1 MGKSHT
7 WQTFLTIGSGMV
19 LGVAV
24 VGGSLI
30 WAQQQGWLPG
40 ISLPQWSF
48 SLGFRSHKRPLD
60 DQSTVLPLAV
70 QPPEQRREELEAIAS
85 QSQASF
91 DRHRARYLLAMDL
104 LADLEGGPALR
115 WLEGLEQ
122 EYPALAPM
130 ILLKQARGYEL
141 TNSPD
146 RMAET
151 LKTLMQNYPESAVIG
166 EALVQLG
173 ATNPQYW
180 QDALVAQP
188 HHPAVHEMVHER
200 IRAEGQQL
208 PWILFLVRYDSP
220 NPVTTALMD
229 QIVIEAAEQLTPADW
244 EAVGDR
250 YWEEGSYS
258 KAASAYRRSPPSAQT
273 LYRIARGQDL
283 SGQSNEARL
292 SYQNLANRFP
302 NDTQTG
308 QGLLH
313 LARLSSPQDAIPHLN
328 QIIEKFPDHAPEALD
343 RKADHLETLRRGNAA
358 SQTRQDLLD
367 QYPNA
372 EITLNYRWAQA
383 QKQAEAGNYASAWK
397 WAYPIAINNPNST
410 LAPKAAFWVGKWASR
425 LGREEDARTAY
436 EFVLKQNPESYYA
449 WRAAA
454 ILGWNVGTFTT
465 VRQFAPTATLPTVR
479 PQPPA
484 GSELFQELYQ
494 LGQDQDAGQIWQV
507 ERRQGEELTVE
518 QQFTD
523 GLLKVTAGDYIRG
536 ITDIWSLRERDQPL
550 EREAWAALR
559 QQPAYW
565 QTLFPFPYSP
575 LVFKWSQERQLN
587 SLLVIALI
595 RQESRF
601 QPAIRSSAGA
611 LGLMQVMPETAQW
624 IAQQTEIG
632 DYQLDNPEDN
642 IELGTWFL
650 DYTHREFDGNSM
662 LAIASYNAGPGN
674 VSQWKRRFPTGDPDE
689 FVEKIPFPETK
700 GYVEAVFGNYWN
712 YLRIYNPEIR
722 EQMAELAA
730 P

>member
-24 VGGSLI
+24 VGGSLL
-30 WAQQQGWLPG
+30 WAQQQGLLPG
-40 ISLPQWSF
+40 VSLPQWSF
-48 SLGFRSHKRPLD
+48 SLGGRSPKRPLD

-70 QPPEQRREELEAIAS
+70 QSPEQRRGELEAIAS
-85 QSQASF
+85 ESGASF

-104 LADLEGGPALR
+104 LVALEGGPALR

-122 EYPALAPM
+122 DYPPLAPM
-130 ILLKQARGYEL
+130 ILLKRARGYEL

-146 RMAET
+146 RMTET
-151 LKTLMQNYPESAVIG
+151 LKTLVQNYPESAVVG
-166 EALVQLG
+166 EALVKLG
-173 ATNPQYW
+173 ETDPQSW

-188 HHPAVHEMVHER
+188 HHPAVHEMVHQR

-208 PWILFLVRYDSP
+208 PRILFLVRYDSP
-220 NPVTTALMD
+220 NPATTALMD
-229 QIVIEAAEQLTPADW
+229 RIIIEAAEELTAADW
-244 EAVGDR
+244 EAIGDR
-250 YWEEGSYS
+250 YWQEGSYS
-258 KAASAYRRSPPSAQT
+258 KAASAYRRSEATAQT

-292 SYQNLANRFP
+292 GYQNLINGFP
-302 NDTQTG
+302 NETETG

-328 QIIEKFPDHAPEALD
+328 QIIEKFPDHAPEALQ
-343 RKADHLETLRRGNAA
+343 RKAAHLETLRRGSAA
-358 SQTRQDLLD
+358 SQARQDLLD
-367 QYPNA
+367 RYPNA

-383 QKQAEAGNYASAWK
+383 QKEAESGNYASAWK
-397 WAYPIAINNPNST
+397 WAHPIAINNPNST
-410 LAPKAAFWVGKWASR
+410 LAPRAAFWVGKWASR
-425 LGREEDARTAY
+425 LGREADAQAAY
-436 EFVLKQNPESYYA
+436 EFVLSQNPESYYA

-465 VRQFAPTATLPTVR
+465 VRDLEPTINLPRVR

-494 LGQDQDAGQIWQV
+494 LGQDQDAAQVWQV
-507 ERRQGEELTVE
+507 DRQQGGDLTVN

-536 ITDIWSLRERDQPL
+536 ITDIWSLRERDQPA
-550 EREAWAALR
+550 EREMWATLR
-559 QQPAYW
+559 QQPYYW
-565 QTLFPFPYSP
+565 QTLFPFPNHD
-575 LVFKWSQERQLN
+575 LVLKWSQERQLN
-587 SLLVIALI
+587 ALLVIALI

-611 LGLMQVMPETAQW
+611 LGLMQVMPETARW

-632 DYQLDNPEDN
+632 DYQLEDPEDN

-674 VSQWKRRFPTGDPDE
+674 VSQWIRRFPTSDPDE

-722 EQMAELAA
+722 EQIAELAA

>member
-1 MGKSHT
+1 MGKSQT
-7 WQTFLTIGSGMV
+7 WQTFLTVGSGMV
-19 LGVAV
+19 LGIAV
-24 VGGSLI
+24 VGGSLV
-30 WAQQQGWLPG
+30 WAQRQGWLPG
-40 ISLPQWSF
+40 INLPQLSF
-48 SLGFRSHKRPLD
+48 PSGFSTSKRPLD
-60 DQSTVLPLAV
+60 EQSAVLPLAE
-70 QPPEQRREELEAIAS
+70 QSPEQRRGELGAIAA

-104 LADLEGGPALR
+104 LVELEGGPALR

-122 EYPALAPM
+122 EYPPLAPM
-130 ILLKQARGYEL
+130 ILLKRARGYEL

-146 RMAET
+146 QMTET
-151 LKTLMQNYPESAVIG
+151 LKTLVQNYPESAVVG
-166 EALVQLG
+166 EALVKLG
-173 ATNPQYW
+173 ETDPQYW

-188 HHPAVHEMVHER
+188 HHPAVHEMVHQR
-200 IRAEGQQL
+200 IKAEGQQL
-208 PWILFLVRYDSP
+208 PWILWLVRYDRP

-229 QIVIEAAEQLTPADW
+229 QIAIEAADQLTPADW
-244 EAVGDR
+244 EAIGDR

-258 KAASAYRRSPPSAQT
+258 KAASAYRRSEPTAQT

-283 SGQSNEARL
+283 SGQGTEARL

-302 NDTQTG
+302 NDVDTG

-313 LARLSSPQDAIPHLN
+313 LARLSSPEDAIPHLN
-328 QIIEKFPDHAPEALD
+328 QTIEKFPDHAPEALQ
-343 RKADHLETLRRGNAA
+343 RKADHLETLGRGNAA
-358 SQTRQDLLD
+358 SQTRQELLD
-367 QYPNA
+367 RYPNA
-372 EITLNYRWAQA
+372 EVTLNYRWVQA
-383 QKQAEAGNYASAWK
+383 QKQAETGNYANAWK
-397 WAYPIAINNPNST
+397 WAHPIAINNPHSS

-425 LGREEDARTAY
+425 LGRDEDAQSAY
-436 EFVLKQNPESYYA
+436 EFVLRQNPESYYA

-465 VRQFAPTATLPTVR
+465 VRELVPTVNLPTVR

-484 GSELFQELYQ
+484 GSELFQELFQ
-494 LGQDQDAGQIWQV
+494 LGQDQDAAPVWQV
-507 ERRQGEELTVE
+507 DRQQEGDLTVD

-523 GLLKVTAGDYIRG
+523 GLLKVTAGDYIHG
-536 ITDIWSLRERDQPL
+536 ITDIWSLRERDQPA
-550 EREAWAALR
+550 EREMWATLR
-559 QQPAYW
+559 QQPYYW
-565 QTLFPFPYSP
+565 QTLFPFPYSS

-587 SLLVIALI
+587 GLLVIALI

-632 DYQLDNPEDN
+632 DYQLEDPDDN

-650 DYTHREFDGNSM
+650 DYTHREFEGNSM

-674 VSQWKRRFPTGDPDE
+674 VSQWIRRFPTGDPDE

-722 EQMAELAA
+722 EQITELAA